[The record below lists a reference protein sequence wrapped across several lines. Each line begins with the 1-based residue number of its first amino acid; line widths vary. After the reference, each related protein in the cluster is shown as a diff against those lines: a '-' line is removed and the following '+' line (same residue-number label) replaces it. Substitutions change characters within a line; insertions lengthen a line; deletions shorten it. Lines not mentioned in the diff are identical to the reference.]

1 MESQRMSDQE
11 MPKIEVKVKKP
22 YKQDVSPEQVKK
34 NIVAMQLRINAH
46 VRDKYMQDAKPVF
59 VDKG

>member
-1 MESQRMSDQE
+1 MSEE

>member
-1 MESQRMSDQE
+1 

-34 NIVAMQLRINAH
+34 NIVAMQLKISAH

>member
-1 MESQRMSDQE
+1 MSDQE

>member
-1 MESQRMSDQE
+1 MSDKE
-11 MPKIEVKVKKP
+11 VAPHIEVKVRKP
-22 YKQDVSPEQVKK
+22 YKQDKSPEQVKRE
-34 NIVAMQLRINAH
+34 IVAFQHRINAH